1 MTPHSDGESHIE
13 PGIEPLPGVTCGV
26 GSGGSARCKG
36 EPGTRRVP
44 SGATIRTIALAALVA
59 CSGATAP
66 AGPGAPDAGGGDEP
80 PLDGSPAASFD
91 CAALQA
97 PLSTNQFYETNP
109 TYTDKV
115 DDTASWTTS
124 TPAAEGLDAA
134 MLERA
139 STTLGNAAYTWSFL
153 VVRND
158 KLVFERYYHG
168 SARDRSNNVH
178 SASKSIWGA
187 AIGVAIA
194 KGIIPGPDATI
205 ASILPS
211 RYVALMS
218 QQKKTIT
225 VRHLLTMTS
234 GIDWTE
240 DTTESQI
247 QTRPDWIAAILS
259 LPMADTPGATFN
271 YSTGDAHLGSAVLTT
286 AAQTTACEFIHT
298 NLLAPIGIVAEHWGR
313 DPQGNFSG
321 GYNLYLTPRELAKF
335 GLLYLH
341 GGNWHGQQ
349 LVPSA
354 WVTASM
360 TAQVDAGTPYSYGYD
375 FWLRRLGGHDVAMA
389 WGFGGQMIYIV
400 QDLNLVVVMTTNTH
414 DFNQDTFDGTN
425 VMQNDILPAVR

>member
-1 MTPHSDGESHIE
+1 MAPHSDRESLIE
-13 PGIEPLPGVTCGV
+13 PDIEQLPGVTGGA
-26 GSGGSARCKG
+26 GSGESGQRKG

-44 SGATIRTIALAALVA
+44 SGATIRTFALAALVA
-59 CSGATAP
+59 CSGGTPP
-66 AGPGAPDAGGGDEP
+66 AGPGAPDAGGGP
-80 PLDGSPAASFD
+80 PLDGSPSASFD

-109 TYTDKV
+109 TYTDKI

-134 MLERA
+134 MLEQA

-168 SARDRSNNVH
+168 STRDRSNNVH

-194 KGIIPGPDATI
+194 KGVIASPDATI

-225 VRHLLTMTS
+225 VRNLLTMTS

-247 QTRPDWIAAILS
+247 QTKPDWIAAILS

-271 YSTGDAHLGSAVLTT
+271 YSTGDAHLVSAVLTT
-286 AAQTTACEFIHT
+286 AAQTTACEFIHA
-298 NLLAPIGIVAEHWGR
+298 NLLAPIGVVAEHWGR

-341 GGNWHGQQ
+341 DGNWHGQQ
-349 LVPSA
+349 LVPST

-360 TAQVDAGTPYSYGYD
+360 TAQVDADTPYSYGYD

-389 WGFGGQMIYIV
+389 WGFAGQMIYIV
-400 QDLNLVVVMTTNTH
+400 KDLNMVVVMTTNTH
-414 DFNQDTFDGTN
+414 DFNRDVFDGTD
-425 VMQNDILPAVR
+425 VMQNDILPAVH